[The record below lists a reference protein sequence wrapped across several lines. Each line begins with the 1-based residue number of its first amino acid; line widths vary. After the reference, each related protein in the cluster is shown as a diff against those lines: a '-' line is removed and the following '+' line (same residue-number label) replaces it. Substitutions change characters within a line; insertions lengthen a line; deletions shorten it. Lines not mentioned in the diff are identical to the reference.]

1 MSNALLKPQEAP
13 SPAEQEPLEQAPS
26 LKKREQ
32 LVKVARAGLR
42 TLVSVVPSLVGAGL
56 WGAVKGA
63 VIFGMVGV
71 LVSVGYLLLPRW
83 MGTPPTP
90 LWLDILSGVLPP
102 VALSLAG
109 GYALMLQAVT
119 SRLAHETQERGLV
132 GYLYAIIK
140 PVAVQAAHRLR
151 GSGTL
156 SRAELTR
163 VIDDSL
169 AERLREAASASDQEP
184 PSRTAKLERFLME
197 HSRRVLGLVALRAA
211 LSAPDVPT
219 AVKNL
224 ETLGIDRLE
233 FALAETLED
242 LFFFQMILSLG
253 AGVLVAAVPSLI
265 MFLLR

>member
-1 MSNALLKPQEAP
+1 MSTALLKTQEAP
-13 SPAEQEPLEQAPS
+13 SPELS
-26 LKKREQ
+26 KREQ

-42 TLVSVVPSLVGAGL
+42 TLVGVVPSLVGAGL

-63 VIFGMVGV
+63 VIFG
-71 LVSVGYLLLPRW
+71 SVGALVAVGYWVLPRW
-83 MGTPPTP
+83 MGSAPTP

-109 GYALMLQAVT
+109 CYALMLQAVT
-119 SRLAHETQERGLV
+119 SKLAQQTQERGLM

-140 PVAVQAAHRLR
+140 PVAVQAARRLR

-163 VIDDSL
+163 VIDASL
-169 AERLREAASASDQEP
+169 AERLREAASASDAEP
-184 PSRTAKLERFLME
+184 DSRSEKLERFLME
-197 HSRRVLGLVALRAA
+197 HSRRVLGLVALRTA
-211 LSAPDVPT
+211 LSAPDVPG

-233 FALAETLED
+233 QALAETLED
-242 LFFFQMILSLG
+242 LFFFQMVLSLG
-253 AGVLVAAVPSLI
+253 AGVLVAAIPP
-265 MFLLR
+265 LLMWLLH

>member
-1 MSNALLKPQEAP
+1 MSTALLKTEETP
-13 SPAEQEPLEQAPS
+13 SPS
-26 LKKREQ
+26 LSKREQ
-32 LVKVARAGLR
+32 LVRIARSGLR
-42 TLVSVVPSLVGAGL
+42 TLVGVVPSLVGAGL

-63 VIFGMVGV
+63 VIFGAAGV
-71 LVSVGYLLLPRW
+71 VVAGGYLLLPRW
-83 MGTPPTP
+83 LDGAPVP
-90 LWLDILSGVLPP
+90 LWLSILSGVLPP
-102 VALSLAG
+102 VALALAG

-119 SRLAHETQERGLV
+119 SKLSQQTQERGLV

-140 PVAVQAAHRLR
+140 PVALQAARRLR

-163 VIDDSL
+163 VIDSSL
-169 AERLREAASASDQEP
+169 AERLREAASASDREP
-184 PSRTAKLERFLME
+184 ASRTERLERFLME
-197 HSRRVLGLVALRAA
+197 HSRRVLGLIALREA

-233 FALAETLED
+233 LALAETLED

-253 AGVLVAAVPSLI
+253 AGMLVAAVPP
-265 MFLLR
+265 LLMLLLF